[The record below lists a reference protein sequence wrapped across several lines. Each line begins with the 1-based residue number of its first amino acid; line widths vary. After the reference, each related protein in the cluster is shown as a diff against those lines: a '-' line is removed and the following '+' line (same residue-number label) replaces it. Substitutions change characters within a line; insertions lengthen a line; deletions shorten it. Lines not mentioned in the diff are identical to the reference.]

1 MRHQLHPIVLAMFA
15 ASAVGLTA
23 CGGGSDSA
31 EPSAPPANPMVTLTG
46 TVFIDGAI
54 KNAVVCLDLNANN
67 VCDATE
73 PASTPTGADGA
84 YTLTYDNT
92 KVSAKEVAASAL
104 IAPQVAGTLTDGK
117 ATVDMAA
124 PTMTVTQKGYVL
136 KQLPGKAGQI
146 NPLTTLL
153 AAGVAS
159 GLTPAEA
166 SAAVAVQ
173 LGISEADILDYQ
185 TNAKFDPL
193 AIADSART
201 MAKVVAATLE
211 SGVPLGVTGLTV
223 KREPAR
229 QQAQFNFTDLN
240 NYYVREFVSTDK
252 EGGVSQVAD
261 QRSGKTAGTDTAKD
275 VLYPTAYLTKTGW
288 TPCVAT
294 TSFISTRSVAPG
306 TSGGPT
312 RSAYCA
318 GGQQTVGATLVT
330 DISGKSM
337 GDTLRSMQAATDGS
351 NTVNMS
357 PALVDGMTF
366 PTGSALYTRR
376 NLQLGNTIWVNNLN
390 STSEVLSGT
399 NNANIEA
406 MIKSRQQA
414 AVKLAPK
421 ANTGILWLGF
431 TEDLNHYLYGAFTDE
446 VSGVQYYS
454 CTIANNTSDTCV
466 EAGKG
471 SFKIV
476 TINGVRLIQFAGQ
489 PKPLA
494 ASEINYTVGYA
505 EYAPG
510 VMARYRQVRPDA
522 ATSISARLN
531 GTAADALRKAV
542 GL

>member
-1 MRHQLHPIVLAMFA
+1 MRHQLHPVVLAMFA

-23 CGGGSDSA
+23 CGGGSDSTD
-31 EPSAPPANPMVTLTG
+31 PPPANPMVTLTG
-46 TVFIDGAI
+46 TVFIDGAV

-73 PASTPTGADGA
+73 PASTPTGANGA

-92 KVSAKEVAASAL
+92 KVSATEVAASAL
-104 IAPQVAGTLTDGK
+104 IAPQVVGTLTDGK
-117 ATVDMAA
+117 ATVDMAD

-136 KQLPGKAGQI
+136 KQVPGKAGQI
-146 NPLTTLL
+146 NPLTTLV
-153 AAGVAS
+153 ATGVAT

-201 MAKVVAATLE
+201 MAKVVASTLE
-211 SGVPLGVTGLTV
+211 AGVPLGVTGLTV
-223 KREPAR
+223 KREPAK

-240 NYYVREFVSTDK
+240 NYYVREFVATDK
-252 EGGVSQVAD
+252 EGGVSQIAD
-261 QRSGKTAGTDTAKD
+261 MRSGKTAGADRAKN
-275 VLYPTAYLTKTGW
+275 VLYSTAYLTKTGW
-288 TPCVAT
+288 TRCDET
-294 TSFISTRSVAPG
+294 FISTRSVG
-306 TSGGPT
+306 EGKSGGPS

-318 GGQQTVGATLVT
+318 GGQQSVGATLAT

-357 PALVDGMTF
+357 PTLVDGMTF
-366 PTGSALYTRR
+366 PTGSALYTRQ
-376 NLQLGNTIWVNNLN
+376 NVQVGNTIWINDLN
-390 STSEVLSGT
+390 STNDVLSGA
-399 NNANIEA
+399 NSANIETF
-406 MIKSRQQA
+406 IKSRQKS

-421 ANTGILWLGF
+421 ANTGTLWLGF
-431 TEDLNHYLYGAFTDE
+431 TEDLNHWLRGAFTDE

-454 CTIANNTSDTCV
+454 CTFANDNTDTCV
-466 EAGKG
+466 EAGTG
-471 SFKIV
+471 SFKVV
-476 TINGVRLIQFAGQ
+476 TLNGVRLIQFAGQ
-489 PKPLA
+489 PKPVA
-494 ASEINYTVGYA
+494 FPAINFTVGYA

-522 ATSISARLN
+522 AISTSARLN
-531 GTAADALRKAV
+531 GTAGDALRKAV